1 MTPREQIDALMS
13 GVADQPPDIVTA
25 CKANKTHWFKIL
37 VRWEDDLTPVPMASF
52 EIYRGH
58 PQYRA
63 DAVAKGKYGEKKV
76 PPGNY
81 RVFFNEIHEA
91 EIIEE

>member
-1 MTPREQIDALMS
+1 MQA
-13 GVADQPPDIVTA
+13 VADQPPDAVA
-25 CKANKTHWFKIL
+25 PCKANTTHWFKIL

-52 EIYRGH
+52 EIHRGQPMYRT
-58 PQYRA
+58 
-63 DAVAKGKYGEKKV
+63 DAVAKGKYGEKHV

-81 RVFFNEIHEA
+81 RIFFDEIHEA